1 MRGHEHVLSSKFQ
14 MNQIALRQRI
24 TNMPIGVAG
33 KGSSLLSSVGK
44 EYENSNFIIHKASLL
59 SGGTL
64 GCMDDM
70 IFCISFI
77 GKLGTV
83 IDGSLTKEVWITGR
97 LMNSLTTH
105 KIVKS
110 KYVYDETIGR
120 VGNGMEG
127 SAVRSTA
134 IAI

>member
-1 MRGHEHVLSSKFQ
+1 
-14 MNQIALRQRI
+14 
-24 TNMPIGVAG
+24 
-33 KGSSLLSSVGK
+33 
-44 EYENSNFIIHKASLL
+44 
-59 SGGTL
+59 
-64 GCMDDM
+64 M

-83 IDGSLTKEVWITGR
+83 IDGNLTKGVWITGR

-105 KIVKS
+105 KIVKN

-120 VGNGMEG
+120 VGNEMEG